1 MIALTY
7 SPDSEASSPSAR
19 VKDKERM
26 MSIDLALLILRVGI
40 GGLVLAHGTQKLFG
54 WFGGGGLAGTHTMIQ
69 SLRLRPAWLWMWI
82 AIFSEV
88 GGGLSFAL
96 GLLNPLGALLI
107 FAVMVMSMMLVS
119 WPRFWGWQNGIEYN
133 QLFMIPAIAV
143 AISGPGHFSLDVAL
157 GLSLPVPLT
166 FIIGMVLMKI
176 GLVVALVT
184 RLPASNRTA
193 PVDLINDLK
202 VRTKMLD

>member
-1 MIALTY
+1 
-7 SPDSEASSPSAR
+7 
-19 VKDKERM
+19 M

-69 SLRLRPAWLWMWI
+69 GLRLRPAWLWTWI
-82 AIFSEV
+82 AILSEV

-96 GLLNPLGALLI
+96 GFLNPLGALLI
-107 FAVMVMSMMLVS
+107 FAVMVMSMILVS

-143 AISGPGHFSLDVAL
+143 AISGSGHFSLDVAL

-184 RLPASNRTA
+184 RLPASKQTA
-193 PVDLINDLK
+193 PVDAALPTQP
-202 VRTKMLD
+202 VHV